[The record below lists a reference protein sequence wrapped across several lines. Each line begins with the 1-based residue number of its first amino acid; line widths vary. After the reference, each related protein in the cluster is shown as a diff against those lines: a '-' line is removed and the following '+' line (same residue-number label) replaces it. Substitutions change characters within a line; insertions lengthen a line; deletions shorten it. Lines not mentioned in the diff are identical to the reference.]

1 MGVYKDKKGR
11 WFVATRYK
19 NWSGETKQK
28 TKRGFMTKREA
39 LVWEREFLSKNEG
52 NLDMT
57 FSSFYE
63 VYKNNLQSR
72 LRKSTWLT
80 KESII
85 ESKVLPYFGDM
96 RICDIK
102 PLDVLHWQ
110 NKMLNMHDD
119 NGVPYS
125 PVYLKTIHNQLSAIL
140 NHAVR
145 FYGLQNN
152 PAAITGNMGKEKHG
166 EVLIWTNK
174 EYLQFIATMK
184 DRPASFMA
192 FETLYWCGL
201 RLGELLALTQED
213 FDFKH
218 KIIHVTKS
226 YQRINGEDV
235 ITPPKTDK
243 GIRRVLMP
251 DAFADEIE
259 EYISELKN
267 TAVDKRIFPF
277 TKSYLHHEMRRGC
290 AISGVKRIRIH
301 GIRHSHI
308 SLLIDMGFS
317 AVAIADRVGHESIDI
332 TYRYAHVFPSTQME
346 VVSKLN
352 TIITTSCSRVEI

>member
-110 NKMLNMHDD
+110 NKMLDMHDD
-119 NGVPYS
+119 NGVP
-125 PVYLKTIHNQLSAIL
+125 
-140 NHAVR
+140 
-145 FYGLQNN
+145 
-152 PAAITGNMGKEKHG
+152 
-166 EVLIWTNK
+166 
-174 EYLQFIATMK
+174 
-184 DRPASFMA
+184 
-192 FETLYWCGL
+192 
-201 RLGELLALTQED
+201 
-213 FDFKH
+213 
-218 KIIHVTKS
+218 
-226 YQRINGEDV
+226 
-235 ITPPKTDK
+235 
-243 GIRRVLMP
+243 
-251 DAFADEIE
+251 
-259 EYISELKN
+259 
-267 TAVDKRIFPF
+267 
-277 TKSYLHHEMRRGC
+277 
-290 AISGVKRIRIH
+290 
-301 GIRHSHI
+301 
-308 SLLIDMGFS
+308 
-317 AVAIADRVGHESIDI
+317 
-332 TYRYAHVFPSTQME
+332 
-346 VVSKLN
+346 
-352 TIITTSCSRVEI
+352 

>member
-1 MGVYKDKKGR
+1 MGVYRDKKGR
-11 WFVATRYK
+11 WFVSTRYK

-28 TKRGFMTKREA
+28 TKRGFVTKREA
-39 LVWEREFLSKNEG
+39 LVWEREFLAKNEG
-52 NLDMT
+52 SLDMT

-63 VYKNNLQSR
+63 VYKNNLHGR
-72 LRKSTWLT
+72 LRKTTWLT
-80 KESII
+80 KENII
-85 ESKVLPYFGDM
+85 ESKVIPYFGDM
-96 RICDIK
+96 RVCDIK

-110 NKMLNMHDD
+110 NEMLDVHDK
-119 NGVPYS
+119 NGMPYS
-125 PVYLKTIHNQLSAIL
+125 PVYLKTIHNLLSAIL

-166 EVLIWTNK
+166 EVLIWTNE
-174 EYLQFIATMK
+174 EYLQFIAAMK
-184 DRPASFMA
+184 DRPASFIA

-226 YQRINGEDV
+226 YQRINGEDI

-251 DAFADEIE
+251 DFFADEIE
-259 EYISELKN
+259 KYISELKN
-267 TAVDKRIFPF
+267 TVEGKRIFPF

-290 AISGVKRIRIH
+290 AVSGVKRIRIH

-317 AVAIADRVGHESIDI
+317 AVVIADRVGHESIDI
-332 TYRYAHVFPSTQME
+332 TYLYAHVFPSTQLE
-346 VVSKLN
+346 VVNKLDEFSSKN
-352 TIITTSCSRVEI
+352 P

>member
-1 MGVYKDKKGR
+1 MGVYKDKKGK
-11 WFVATRYK
+11 WFVSTRYK

-28 TKRGFMTKREA
+28 TKRGFITKREA
-39 LVWEREFLSKNEG
+39 SVWEREFLAKNEG
-52 NLDMT
+52 SLDMT

-63 VYKNNLQSR
+63 VYKSNLHGR

-102 PLDVLHWQ
+102 PLDVLLWQ
-110 NKMLNMHDD
+110 NEMLKIHDE
-119 NGVPYS
+119 NGIPYS

-174 EYLQFIATMK
+174 EYLQFIAAMK
-184 DRPASFMA
+184 DRPASYMA

-201 RLGELLALTQED
+201 RLGELLALTPED
-213 FDFKH
+213 FNFEH
-218 KIIHVTKS
+218 KII
-226 YQRINGEDV
+226 
-235 ITPPKTDK
+235 
-243 GIRRVLMP
+243 L
-251 DAFADEIE
+251 
-259 EYISELKN
+259 
-267 TAVDKRIFPF
+267 IFQ
-277 TKSYLHHEMRRGC
+277 T
-290 AISGVKRIRIH
+290 I
-301 GIRHSHI
+301 
-308 SLLIDMGFS
+308 GF
-317 AVAIADRVGHESIDI
+317 
-332 TYRYAHVFPSTQME
+332 
-346 VVSKLN
+346 
-352 TIITTSCSRVEI
+352 CS